1 MAECRSECQSEHTA
15 QPRRR
20 FVALNSTSTD
30 RRVFSNN
37 TEDAEIDVAGG
48 NVSVRLR
55 VSPQRNHS
63 EDALAVLPVAD
74 RGVVLAVA
82 DGVGGSPGGRDAALI
97 VLESLRVAVAMK
109 SEENLQRAIF
119 AAIEAAN
126 FRLMEQGI
134 GAGTTIAVAEIIDG
148 TLRCYHVGDSEVVVV
163 GQRGKVK
170 GRLVPHS
177 PAGFAIETGL
187 ITEDE
192 AMHHEYRHI
201 LLNVIGAPTMRVEAA
216 EPIELSRRD
225 TVLLASDGL
234 LDNLYMSEILE
245 EARCGALASSAD
257 RLVSMAVERM
267 ESMDASLPSKPD
279 DLSLILY
286 RGN

>member
-1 MAECRSECQSEHTA
+1 
-15 QPRRR
+15 
-20 FVALNSTSTD
+20 L
-30 RRVFSNN
+30 FSDDVEN
-37 TEDAEIDVAGG
+37 AEIDVPNGS
-48 NVSVRLR
+48 VSVRLR
-55 VSPQRNHS
+55 CSPLHNRS
-63 EDALAVLPVAD
+63 EDAIAVLPVPD

-97 VLESLRVAVAMK
+97 VLESLRVAIAMK
-109 SEENLQRAIF
+109 SKDNLEKAIL

-126 FRLMEQGI
+126 SRLMEQGI
-134 GAGTTIAVAEIIDG
+134 GAGTTVAVAEIIDG
-148 TLRCYHVGDSEVVVV
+148 TLRSYHVGDSEIVVV

-170 GRLVPHS
+170 GRIIPHS
-177 PAGFAIETGL
+177 PTGFAVETGM

-201 LLNVIGAPTMRVEAA
+201 LLNVIGSATMRVEAA
-216 EPIELSRRD
+216 EPIPLAPRD

-245 EARCGALASSAD
+245 EARCGALPDSAD
-257 RLVSMAVERM
+257 RLVRKADERM
-267 ESMDASLPSKPD
+267 KRMDVSMPSKPD

-286 RGN
+286 RSG

>member
-1 MAECRSECQSEHTA
+1 MNIAAE
-15 QPRRR
+15 
-20 FVALNSTSTD
+20 D
-30 RRVFSNN
+30 RKVYADSV
-37 TEDAEIDVAGG
+37 EDAEIPVPFGS
-48 NVSVRLR
+48 VSVRLR
-55 VSPQRNHS
+55 CSPYHKES
-63 EDALAVLPVAD
+63 EDAIAVLPVAG

-109 SEENLQRAIF
+109 SDENLQQAIF

-134 GAGTTIAVAEIIDG
+134 GAGTTVVVAEIIDG
-148 TLRCYHVGDSEVVVV
+148 TLRSYHVGDSEVVVV

-170 GRLVPHS
+170 GRIIPHS
-177 PAGFAIETGL
+177 PTGFAIETGL

-201 LLNVIGAPTMRVEAA
+201 LLNVIGSSSMRIETA
-216 EPIELSRRD
+216 EPISLAPRD

-245 EARCGALASSAD
+245 EARCGALAESAD
-257 RLVSMAVERM
+257 RLVHMAEERM
-267 ESMDASLPSKPD
+267 KLMDASLPSKPD

-286 RGN
+286 RGS